1 MTICKLRKPSALLL
15 AGLALSLAAACARGP
30 SEKELGVLEENRQ
43 ATEAAEQQVTRK
55 KAEKAELER
64 QVAEKKAEKKAVK
77 EKREGTAKGL
87 AGMSGE

>member
-1 MTICKLRKPSALLL
+1 MTTCTLRKSTALLL
-15 AGLALSLAAACARGP
+15 AGLAVSLAAGCARGP

-43 ATEAAEQQVTRK
+43 ATEAAEQQVTQK

-64 QVAEKKAEKKAVK
+64 QLAEKKTEKKELE
-77 EKREGTAKGL
+77 EKRDGTAEAL

>member
-1 MTICKLRKPSALLL
+1 MTVCKLRKSSALLL
-15 AGLALSLAAACARGP
+15 AGLVLSLAAGCARGP

-43 ATEAAEQQVTRK
+43 ATEAAEQQVTQK

-64 QVAEKKAEKKAVK
+64 QVAEKKAEKKALE
-77 EKREGTAKGL
+77 EKREGTAEGL

>member
-1 MTICKLRKPSALLL
+1 MTIRKLRKSCFLLL
-15 AGLALSLAAACARGP
+15 AGLVLLLVAGCARGP

-43 ATEAAEQQVTRK
+43 ATEAAEQQVTQK

-64 QVAEKKAEKKAVK
+64 HVAEKKAEKKALE
-77 EKREGTAKGL
+77 EKRDGTAEAL

>member
-1 MTICKLRKPSALLL
+1 MTTCTLRKSTALLL
-15 AGLALSLAAACARGP
+15 AGLAVSLAAGCARGP

-43 ATEAAEQQVTRK
+43 ATEAAEQQVTQK

-64 QVAEKKAEKKAVK
+64 KLAEKKTEKKELE
-77 EKREGTAKGL
+77 EKRDGTAEAL